1 MGNIT
6 DDIRVRFDTF
16 DASPFNETDSLALSQ
31 LAYARMPD
39 NVPRYR
45 PAVAT
50 EMGDGSDA
58 DGEADGGGTADDG
71 ESGLPTV
78 PLRDLLR
85 AECYDAMF
93 GRVWS
98 PQLNV
103 DLLRAMAESP
113 RWRALRVGAYA
124 DVIDVDAVKQ
134 FAACSFDLG
143 DIGTSGA
150 CDPGSRTLY
159 VAFRGTDSSIVGWKE
174 DFAMAFR
181 RPVASQESA
190 VRYLTDVASR
200 WDGPIMVGGHSKG
213 GNLAVYAAACAPADV
228 RERIAAVYS
237 HDGPGF
243 DEAFFATPGYEDIA
257 SRVHKSVPEASIIGM
272 LFESREDAADGYT
285 VVGSDG
291 VGIMQHFALHWQVEH
306 GTFVLADGLNAGAR
320 YAARTLN
327 DWMARYDD
335 EHRRLFIEGLFAV
348 LEAGGRAVAPDGAH
362 ATFGELSSHWTQALP
377 VMLAAARGIDP
388 EDRAVMFDVLK
399 GFAATAATSVAAVI
413 PAGR

>member
-1 MGNIT
+1 MGNIA
-6 DDIRVRFDTF
+6 DDIRTRFDTF

-45 PAVAT
+45 P
-50 EMGDGSDA
+50 SH
-58 DGEADGGGTADDG
+58 GEA
-71 ESGLPTV
+71 GLSTV

-98 PQLNV
+98 PPLNV

-113 RWRALRVGAYA
+113 RWRALRVGGYT
-124 DVIDVDAVKQ
+124 DVIDADAVKQ

-143 DIGTSGA
+143 DGGAVGGGLGDDESDDGASGK
-150 CDPGSRTLY
+150 STLY

-190 VRYLTDVASR
+190 VRYLTDVAAR

-228 RERIAAVYS
+228 RRRITAVYS

-243 DEAFFATPGYEDIA
+243 DEAFFATPGYADIA
-257 SRVHKSVPEASIIGM
+257 SRAHKSVPEASIIGM

-285 VVGSDG
+285 VVKSDG
-291 VGIMQHFALHWQVEH
+291 VGIMQHFALHWQVDGGE
-306 GTFVLADGLNAGAR
+306 FVRADGLNAGAR

-335 EHRRLFIEGLFAV
+335 ERRRLFIEGLFAV
-348 LEAGGRAVAPDGAH
+348 LEAGGRAVAPDGEH
-362 ATFGELSSHWTQALP
+362 ATFGELSAHWTQALP

-399 GFAATAATSVAAVI
+399 GFAATAATSVTAVI
-413 PAGR
+413 PRMDG

>member
-6 DDIRVRFDTF
+6 DDIRTRFDTF
-16 DASPFNETDSLALSQ
+16 AASSFNETDSLALSQ

-45 PAVAT
+45 P
-50 EMGDGSDA
+50 D
-58 DGEADGGGTADDG
+58 EA
-71 ESGLPTV
+71 GLPTV
-78 PLRDLLR
+78 LLRDLLR
-85 AECYDAMF
+85 AECYEAMF

-98 PQLNV
+98 PPLNV

-113 RWRALRVGAYA
+113 RWRGLRVGAY
-124 DVIDVDAVKQ
+124 VDEFDPETTKQ
-134 FAACSFDLG
+134 FAACAFDVG
-143 DIGTSGA
+143 D
-150 CDPGSRTLY
+150 GSLY

-174 DFAMAFR
+174 DFTMAFR

-190 VRYLTDVASR
+190 VRYLTDIAAR
-200 WDGPIMVGGHSKG
+200 WDGPIAVGGHSKG

-228 RERIAAVYS
+228 RRRITGVYS

-243 DEAFFATPGYEDIA
+243 DEAFFATPGYADIA
-257 SRVHKSVPEASIIGM
+257 PKVHKSVPESSIIGM

-285 VVGSDG
+285 VVNSDG
-291 VGIMQHFALHWQVEH
+291 LGIMQHFALHWQVAD
-306 GTFVLADGLNAGAR
+306 GAFVRADGLDAGAR

-335 EHRRLFIEGLFAV
+335 ERRRLFIEGLFAV
-348 LEAGGRAVAPDGAH
+348 LEAGGRAVAPDGGH

-377 VMLAAARGIDP
+377 VMLATARGIDS
-388 EDRAVMFDVLK
+388 EDRSVMLDVLK
-399 GFAATAATSVAAVI
+399 GFAATAATSVTAVI
-413 PAGR
+413 PTGR